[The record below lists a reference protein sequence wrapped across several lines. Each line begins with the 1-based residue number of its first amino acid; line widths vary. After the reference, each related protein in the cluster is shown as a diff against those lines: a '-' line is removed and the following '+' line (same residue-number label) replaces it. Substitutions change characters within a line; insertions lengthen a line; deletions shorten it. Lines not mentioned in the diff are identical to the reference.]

1 MVWAS
6 RSTGSSSATA
16 LLTVGAQAFF
26 LGCIARV
33 LFDYTGRQKRR
44 WLRVFPY
51 TRTVLLSVA
60 LVLLGIGCAIPLV
73 ATYIGNGLALEQ
85 SDALPN
91 HLAVTGVALAILGAQ
106 LFVFTLLLHGTVVA
120 TTRGRPSMPRNS

>member
-1 MVWAS
+1 MRRAWQALS
-6 RSTGSSSATA
+6 RLVHAIVNWRYFKPA
-16 LLTVGAQAFF
+16 
-26 LGCIARV
+26 
-33 LFDYTGRQKRR
+33 
-44 WLRVFPY
+44 VF
-51 TRTVLLSVA
+51 VA
-60 LVLLGIGCAIPLV
+60 CAIPLV

-120 TTRGRPSMPRNS
+120 TTRGRPSMPRSG